1 MEAQKELVE
10 APKEPVEAPKEISKR
25 AAEKAKKKAEKAA
38 KKAESKAE
46 SKSELAS
53 RPKKAAPAPEPQSTP
68 TSVFEEGWL
77 KKVYAEKPKTV
88 RTRFPPEPNGFLHI
102 GHAKAI
108 AVNFGFAKFH
118 KGICFL
124 RFDDTNPEKEEA
136 KFFQSIEEIIKWLG
150 FEPYQITYSSD
161 HFDQLYDLAEELIKK
176 DKAYVCHCTKEEV
189 NLQRG
194 GPDNRGPRFACKH
207 RNRPIDESIT
217 EFRAMKDG
225 KYKAGEAHLRM
236 KQKIDDPNEGNP
248 QMWDLAAYRVLEKN
262 WHPRTHDKWKI
273 YPTYDF
279 THCLCDAF
287 EEISHSMCT
296 TEFYLSRT
304 SYDWLLEELEFKLP
318 HTEEKGPMQRE

>member
-1 MEAQKELVE
+1 MEV
-10 APKEPVEAPKEISKR
+10 PKEAVEAPKEISKR
-25 AAEKAKKKAEKAA
+25 AADKAKKKAEKAA
-38 KKAESKAE
+38 KKAEIRSD
-46 SKSELAS
+46 LAT
-53 RPKKAAPAPEPQSTP
+53 RPKKEAPAQAAAPAAQSTP

-77 KKVYAEKPKTV
+77 KKVYGEKPIAV
-88 RTRFPPEPNGFLHI
+88 RTRFPPEPNGYLHI

-118 KGICFL
+118 NGTCFL

-150 FEPYQITYSSD
+150 FEPYKITYSSD
-161 HFDQLYDLAEELIKK
+161 NFDLLYNLAEELIKK

-194 GPDNRGPRFACKH
+194 GPDNRGPRYGCKH
-207 RNRPIDESIT
+207 RSRPIEESLA

-236 KQKIDDPNEGNP
+236 KQKIDDLTEGNP

-304 SYDWLLEELEFKLP
+304 SYDWLLEELDYKIPKSE
-318 HTEEKGPMQRE
+318 TKGPMQRE